1 MVRSVD
7 GVYVPLC
14 AYVLCVSAPCL
25 IPPRRLRAA
34 PAPMTEL
41 GAPVTVCICT
51 AVHMPCMPSHCHVRA
66 ARCAWSPRAPAS
78 YPGRLSGRSRC
89 ASPMR
94 ARRRCPR
101 CGFYAPNVVAR
112 AVACARL
119 VFFYELL
126 AAVAATTGAACL
138 VPRNPRA
145 RLRHLLSGSRP
156 APKRSIA
163 ALCHLRVVNLR
174 WTDRGWLVTATCSRE
189 READHQDVCVRGLT
203 LIWLHTYSI
212 SICAV
217 SGSLLYKLPGSR
229 WSGSSRYS

>member
-1 MVRSVD
+1 
-7 GVYVPLC
+7 
-14 AYVLCVSAPCL
+14 
-25 IPPRRLRAA
+25 
-34 PAPMTEL
+34 MTEL

-66 ARCAWSPRAPAS
+66 ARCAWSPRASAS

-126 AAVAATTGAACL
+126 AAVAATTGAAYL

-189 READHQDVCVRGLT
+189 READHQDMCVRGLT

-229 WSGSSRYS
+229 WSGSSR